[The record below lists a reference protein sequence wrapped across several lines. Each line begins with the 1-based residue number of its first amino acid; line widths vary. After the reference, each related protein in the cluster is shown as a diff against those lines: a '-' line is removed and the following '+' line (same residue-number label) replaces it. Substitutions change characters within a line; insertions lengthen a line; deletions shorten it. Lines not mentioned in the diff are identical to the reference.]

1 MPGVYV
7 GDTKCLVFPMMCD
20 GYIKQ
25 EYLNTNPANTDLE
38 LREGHWGVDEFTIEA
53 IITPYD
59 VNGYGVKTGS
69 GSGITDSEK
78 TAPSLAQ
85 AVSSNLTS
93 YQSYQY
99 FGASHGTV
107 PRLTHKMMLYWNKN
121 FELYLENTTL
131 SNVNQPAEYKIVA
144 KIHQDDVTK
153 GTVETEAIIKAN
165 NMLHGY
171 YDETGLYNGITTSL
185 RKLDDAVVDQS
196 NTSIIELDTATN
208 VNKIGIGTEIFDNT
222 GASKGKVNSINSIAG
237 TLTMNTAQGQG
248 NSSYVAYYS
257 QPKEA
262 LYIESTY
269 KISCSYSKGA
279 LTLYVNG
286 NKVASTTTTLS
297 GYYFHPSDS
306 WIGKGKVRTSEV
318 IGGTTVYTYSENKYT
333 QFMGEIYEVCMH
345 KRKEP
350 SLGSTTLSPGYSDI
364 LFYYRF
370 GDE

>member
-7 GDTKCLVFPMMCD
+7 GDTKSLVFPVMCD

-25 EYLNTNPANTDLE
+25 EYSKINPSSTDLE
-38 LREGHWGVDEFTIEA
+38 LREGVWGVTNGFTIEA

-78 TAPSLAQ
+78 TSPSLAQ

-131 SNVNQPAEYKIVA
+131 SNVNQPAEYKIVV
-144 KIHQDDVTK
+144 KMHQDDT
-153 GTVETEAIIKAN
+153 TETLETDTIIKAN

-171 YDETGLYNGITTSL
+171 YDENGLYDGITTSNTKISSSASYSGNNITIGGGETSNL
-185 RKLDDAVVDQS
+185 ALVDKG
-196 NTSIIELDTATN
+196 E
-208 VNKIGIGTEIFDNT
+208 KIYNSSGLLIGTV
-222 GASKGKVNSINSIAG
+222 SSISGTTI
-237 TLTMNTAQGQG
+237 TLTSTPQNTTTTIY
-248 NSSYVAYYS
+248 SS
-257 QPKEA
+257 QKREA

-269 KISCSYSKGA
+269 KISCSYSKDS
-279 LTLYVNG
+279 LSIYVNG
-286 NKVASTTTTLS
+286 NKVASKKITLS
-297 GYYFHPSDS
+297 NFYFDPTDC

-318 IGGTTVYTYSENKYT
+318 IGGVTVYTYTENKNT
-333 QFMGEIYEVCMH
+333 QFMGELFEICLH
-345 KRKEP
+345 KKKEP
-350 SLGSTTLSPGYSDI
+350 SIGSTTLSPGYSDI
-364 LFYYRF
+364 IFYYRF

>member
-38 LREGHWGVDEFTIEA
+38 LREGHWGIDEFTIEA

-107 PRLTHKMMLYWNKN
+107 PRLTHKMMLYWNQN

-131 SNVNQPAEYKIVA
+131 SNSNQPAEYKIVA
-144 KIHQDDVTK
+144 KIHQDDITK

-171 YDETGLYNGITTSL
+171 YDANGLYDGMTTSKT
-185 RKLDDAVVDQS
+185 KLSADATASGNVITIDSGESANLANVGIGEKIYNSSGLLIGTISSISGVAITLTGSPS
-196 NTSIIELDTATN
+196 NMTTSI
-208 VNKIGIGTEIFDNT
+208 
-222 GASKGKVNSINSIAG
+222 
-237 TLTMNTAQGQG
+237 
-248 NSSYVAYYS
+248 YVS
-257 QPKEA
+257 QKREA
-262 LYIESTY
+262 LYIEST
-269 KISCSYSKGA
+269 
-279 LTLYVNG
+279 
-286 NKVASTTTTLS
+286 
-297 GYYFHPSDS
+297 
-306 WIGKGKVRTSEV
+306 
-318 IGGTTVYTYSENKYT
+318 
-333 QFMGEIYEVCMH
+333 
-345 KRKEP
+345 
-350 SLGSTTLSPGYSDI
+350 
-364 LFYYRF
+364 
-370 GDE
+370 

>member
-7 GDTKCLVFPMMCD
+7 GDTKSLVFPVMCD

-25 EYLNTNPANTDLE
+25 EYSKINPSSTDLE
-38 LREGHWGVDEFTIEA
+38 LREGVWGVTNGFTIEA

-59 VNGYGVKTGS
+59 VNGYGFKTGS
-69 GSGITDSEK
+69 GSGIADSEK
-78 TAPSLAQ
+78 TSPSLAQ

-131 SNVNQPAEYKIVA
+131 SNVNQPAEYKIVV
-144 KIHQDDVTK
+144 KMHQDDT
-153 GTVETEAIIKAN
+153 TETLETDTIIKAN

-171 YDETGLYNGITTSL
+171 YDENGLYDGITTSL
-185 RKLDDAVVDQS
+185 RKLDSASVDQT
-196 NTSIIELDTATN
+196 NTSIIALDTASN
-208 VNKIGIGTEIFDNT
+208 VNKIGIGTEIFDAT
-222 GASKGKVNSINSIAG
+222 GTSKGKVNSINSIEG
-237 TLTMNTAQGQG
+237 TLTMNTAQGQA
-248 NSSYVAYYS
+248 NSTYVAYYS

-269 KISCSYSKGA
+269 KISCSYSKDS
-279 LTLYVNG
+279 LSIYVNG
-286 NKVASTTTTLS
+286 NKVASKKITLS
-297 GYYFHPSDS
+297 NFYFDPTDC

-318 IGGTTVYTYSENKYT
+318 IGGVTVYTYTENKNT
-333 QFMGEIYEVCMH
+333 QFMGELFEICLH
-345 KRKEP
+345 KKKEP
-350 SLGSTTLSPGYSDI
+350 SIGSTTLSPGYSDI
-364 LFYYRF
+364 IFYYRF